1 MNNKKNSIYPLVFV
15 GMMAAI
21 IYVATVYIRIEIPT
35 PTGPTNLKVANIL
48 ILLAGMMFGGL
59 YGGLAGGIGSMLFDL
74 TNPAYISSAPFTL
87 VFFFTMA
94 FVCGKIANAR
104 GKNGIDTKQNIVAA
118 ICGAGSYW
126 CLYIGKS
133 IISLVI
139 QGSAFVPAVIAT
151 VPKMVTSGTNVI
163 IAVVCSVLLAVPM
176 NKALS
181 RAGVFNKM
189 DKR

>member
-1 MNNKKNSIYPLVFV
+1 MNKKKNSIYPLVFV

-21 IYVATVYIRIEIPT
+21 IYVATVYLRIQVPT

-48 ILLAGMMFGGL
+48 ILLAGMMFGGV
-59 YGGLAGGIGSMLFDL
+59 YGGLAAGIGSMLFDL
-74 TNPAYISSAPFTL
+74 TNPEYITSAPFTL
-87 VFFFTMA
+87 VFFFIMA
-94 FVCGKIANAR
+94 FVCGKIANAN
-104 GKNGIDTKQNIVAA
+104 GKNGLDTKQNIVASVL
-118 ICGAGSYW
+118 GAGSYW

-163 IAVVCSVLLAVPM
+163 IAVVCAVLLAVPM
-176 NKALS
+176 NKALG

-189 DKR
+189 DKK

>member
-1 MNNKKNSIYPLVFV
+1 MNQKKNSIYPLVFV

-48 ILLAGMMFGGL
+48 ILLAGMMFGGV

-94 FVCGKIANAR
+94 FVCGKIANAN
-104 GKNGIDTKQNIVAA
+104 GKNGLDTKQNIVAS

-176 NKALS
+176 NKALG

-189 DKR
+189 DKK

>member
-48 ILLAGMMFGGL
+48 ILLAGMMFGGV

-87 VFFFTMA
+87 LFFFIMA
-94 FVCGKIANAR
+94 FVCGKIANAN
-104 GKNGIDTKQNIVAA
+104 GKNGLDMKQNIVAA

-151 VPKMVTSGTNVI
+151 APKMITSGTNVI

-176 NKALS
+176 NKALE
-181 RAGVFNKM
+181 RAGVFKKM
-189 DKR
+189 DKK